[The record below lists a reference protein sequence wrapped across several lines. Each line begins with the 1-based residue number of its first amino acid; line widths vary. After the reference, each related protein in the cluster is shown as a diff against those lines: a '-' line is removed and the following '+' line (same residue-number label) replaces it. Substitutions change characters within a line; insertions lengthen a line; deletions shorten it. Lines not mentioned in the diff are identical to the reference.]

1 MNGRCDIDLII
12 SEVRKAMPAVIV
24 TQMHRTHP
32 ADDDGLWWFRPPGV
46 KGNIQLESSTSN
58 FPFLVEHDGMRSSSE
73 ALTIHTVPDAVFS
86 VVFYLRS
93 VSAGHAWWKSWRLW
107 LCCAF
112 GVATI
117 WLVNRDFSLCGRLLL
132 SRYGLNVDWS
142 YGATTTVPSAT
153 VTFQW
158 KGQAMECPF
167 YLGGIEDPDL
177 RFYDVNGDGTPDIV
191 FGTSEEKIVVIFDP
205 PKGEKPPRFK
215 LEQDDTG
222 RWPQDVGHWEDGR
235 PLKK

>member
-1 MNGRCDIDLII
+1 MNGARDIDLII
-12 SEVRKAMPAVIV
+12 SGVRKAMPAVIV

-32 ADDDGLWWFRPPGV
+32 VEDDGLGWFRLPGV
-46 KGNIQLESSTSN
+46 KGDIQLESVADHC
-58 FPFLVEHDGMRSSSE
+58 PFLVKHAHMLSTSE
-73 ALTIHTVPDAVFS
+73 AFTVHTVANAVA
-86 VVFYLRS
+86 VVVSYLRPLS
-93 VSAGHAWWKSWRLW
+93 EKRAWWKSWRLW

-112 GVATI
+112 GMATI
-117 WLVNRDFSLCGRLLL
+117 WLVNRDFSMWGRLLL
-132 SRYGLNVDWS
+132 SRYDLNVDWS
-142 YGATTTVPSAT
+142 YGATSTVPSAI

-167 YLGGIEDPDL
+167 FLGGIEDPDL
-177 RFYDVNGDGTPDIV
+177 RFYDVNSDGIPDIV

-215 LEQDDTG
+215 LERDDTG
-222 RWPQDVGHWEDGR
+222 QFPQDVGHWEDGR